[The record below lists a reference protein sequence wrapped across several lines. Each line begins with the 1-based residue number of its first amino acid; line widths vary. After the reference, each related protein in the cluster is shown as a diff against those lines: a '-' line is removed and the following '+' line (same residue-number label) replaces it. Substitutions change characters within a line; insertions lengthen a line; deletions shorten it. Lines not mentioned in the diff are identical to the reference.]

1 MVELKAWD
9 SSEFLTDEE
18 TISEY
23 INAAMET
30 GDPEL
35 VKVALSQAIKAR
47 GMTQVAKE
55 AGVPRQSLYKA
66 LSQGGNPSL
75 KTLNKI
81 VVALGL
87 RLATVP
93 A

>member
-1 MVELKAWD
+1 MVDLKEWD

-30 GDPEL
+30 GDPDFI
-35 VKVALSQAIKAR
+35 KVALGQAIKAR
-47 GMTQVAKE
+47 GVTQVAKE

-81 VVALGL
+81 VGALGL

-93 A
+93 V